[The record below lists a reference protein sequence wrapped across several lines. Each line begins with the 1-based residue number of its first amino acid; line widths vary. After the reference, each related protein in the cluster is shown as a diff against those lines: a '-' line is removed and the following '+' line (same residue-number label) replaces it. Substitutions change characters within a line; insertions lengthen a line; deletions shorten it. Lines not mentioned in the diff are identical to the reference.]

1 MWLLHNPDLCWR
13 SMGFKKIFS
22 HLALVAAV
30 FASSSSKVFSQ
41 EDTWSCSDG
50 SSDCS
55 SLFGYIQK
63 SEPIDSWPD
72 LTVGN
77 GKGTG
82 GVLLKFT
89 PKELVFGNLIVR
101 AESVQM
107 VRKFNLSNFSSTING
122 VPRKFRI
129 AYQVYFATKDGI
141 RGFVFDVLDYKTMN
155 EVDLRLASWNPS
167 LIAFSND
174 AWTP

>member
-1 MWLLHNPDLCWR
+1 MQ
-13 SMGFKKIFS
+13 FKKIFA
-22 HLALVAAV
+22 HLALLAAL
-30 FASSSSKVFSQ
+30 FASSSSKVFSRD
-41 EDTWSCSDG
+41 DTWSCADA

-55 SLFGYIQK
+55 SLFGYIQN
-63 SEPIDSWPD
+63 SEPIESWSD

-89 PKELVFGNLIVR
+89 PTELIFGNLIVM
-101 AESVQM
+101 ADSVQM
-107 VRKFNLSNFSSTING
+107 VRKFNFSNFSSTVNG
-122 VPRKFRI
+122 IPRKFRI
-129 AYQVYFATKDGI
+129 AYQVLFVTKDGI

-155 EVDLRLASWNPS
+155 EVDIRLATWKPG
-167 LIAFSND
+167 LVAFSNN

>member
-1 MWLLHNPDLCWR
+1 
-13 SMGFKKIFS
+13 MGFKKIFS
-22 HLALVAAV
+22 HSALVAAV
-30 FASSSSKVFSQ
+30 VVSSPSTVFSQ

-89 PKELVFGNLIVR
+89 PKEIILGNLIVR
-101 AESVQM
+101 AESVRM

-122 VPRKFRI
+122 VPRQFRI
-129 AYQVYFATKDGI
+129 AYQVYFVAKDGI
-141 RGFVFDVLDYKTMN
+141 KGFVFDVLDFKTMN
-155 EVDLRLASWNPS
+155 EVDMRLVSWNPT
-167 LIAFSND
+167 LFTFTNN
-174 AWTP
+174 AWTR

>member
-1 MWLLHNPDLCWR
+1 MR
-13 SMGFKKIFS
+13 FKKNFS
-22 HLALVAAV
+22 YLALVVAI
-30 FASSSSKVFSQ
+30 FTSFSSKALSQ
-41 EDTWSCSDG
+41 EDTWSCSDA

-63 SEPIDSWPD
+63 SEPIESWSD

-82 GVLLKFT
+82 GVLLRFT
-89 PKELVFGNLIVR
+89 PKELIFGNLIVM
-101 AESVQM
+101 ADSVQM
-107 VRKFNLSNFSSTING
+107 VRKFNFSNFSSTVNG

-129 AYQVYFATKDGI
+129 AYQVLFVSKDGI

-155 EVDLRLASWNPS
+155 EVDIRLATWKPG
-167 LIAFSND
+167 LVAFTSN